1 MGDLS
6 GAVEAAERALS
17 YDDGLA
23 AAYAVLGAV
32 ELETQQPE
40 AALPHLQRAVA
51 LDWDYGEA
59 HFYLGLTYKALGQG
73 EEAILS
79 LEQSLA
85 RAEDELSRVRI
96 RRYLNELYQVQGE
109 TPTP

>member
-1 MGDLS
+1 
-6 GAVEAAERALS
+6 
-17 YDDGLA
+17 
-23 AAYAVLGAV
+23 
-32 ELETQQPE
+32 
-40 AALPHLQRAVA
+40 LPHLQRAVA

-59 HFYLGLTYKALGQG
+59 HFYLGLTYKALGQV

-96 RRYLNELYQVQGE
+96 RRYLNELYQVEGE